1 MTAQPGTGD
10 WIGTIPELAALD
22 AESAGL
28 LSHASRKMAA
38 PAGTKLFGE
47 GSPCQAYLIL
57 LAGQVR
63 VQKTAENGREIALYR
78 IGPGQTCVVTTVCLM
93 TGTDYD
99 AEGVAETDIEAQAL
113 PMAAFRALLA
123 KSERF
128 RDFVFRAYSVRITD
142 LLLLLEEVSFG
153 RIDQRLA
160 ACLLERG
167 RSGEPENEVLA
178 THQEL
183 AAELGT
189 AREVVSRQLKEFEHR
204 GWIGLARGRIVLRDL
219 AALAGLARK

>member
-1 MTAQPGTGD
+1 MTAQPSSGD
-10 WIGTIPELAALD
+10 WIGAIPGLAALD
-22 AESAGL
+22 AESSGL
-28 LSHASRKMAA
+28 LASASRKMAA
-38 PAGTKLFGE
+38 PAGTQLFSE
-47 GSPCQAYLIL
+47 GSPCQAFLIV

-113 PMAAFRALLA
+113 PMPAFRALLA

-128 RDFVFRAYSVRITD
+128 RDFVFRAYSIRITD

-189 AREVVSRQLKEFEHR
+189 AREVVSRQLKEFENR
-204 GWIGLARGRIVLRDL
+204 GWIALARGRIVLRDL

>member
-1 MTAQPGTGD
+1 MTAQPSSGD
-10 WIGTIPELAALD
+10 WIRAIPELAALD
-22 AESAGL
+22 AESGVL
-28 LSHASRKMAA
+28 LASASRKMAA
-38 PAGTKLFGE
+38 PAGTQLFGE
-47 GSPCQAYLIL
+47 GSPCQAFLIV

-113 PMAAFRALLA
+113 PMPAFRALLA

-167 RSGEPENEVLA
+167 RSGEVCA

-189 AREVVSRQLKEFEHR
+189 AREVVSRQLKEFENH
-204 GWIGLARGRIVLRDL
+204 GWIALARGRIVLRDL

>member
-1 MTAQPGTGD
+1 MTAQASAGE
-10 WIGTIPELAALD
+10 WLRAIPELAALD
-22 AESAGL
+22 ADSVRMLASV
-28 LSHASRKMAA
+28 SHKMAA

-63 VQKTAENGREIALYR
+63 VQKTGENGREITLYR
-78 IGPGQTCVVTTVCLM
+78 VGPGQTCVVTTVCLM

-99 AEGVAETDIEAQAL
+99 AEGIAETDIEAQAIPL
-113 PMAAFRALLA
+113 PAFRTLLA
-123 KSERF
+123 QSERF
-128 RDFVFRAYSVRITD
+128 RDFVFRAYSTRITD

-167 RSGEPENEVLA
+167 HSGEVGA

-219 AALAGLARK
+219 AALANLARK